1 MAVKDKVKPAYEANV
16 WSSLN
21 DFVQSN
27 QGPGHFIK
35 AVRLNKSRPSAQ
47 NKHTVGSLHRLAE
60 KAN

>member
-1 MAVKDKVKPAYEANV
+1 MKDKVKPAYEANV

-35 AVRLNKSRPSAQ
+35 AVRLNESRPNAQ
-47 NKHTVGSLHRLAE
+47 KNKKNKKTNLQSVHCTG
-60 KAN
+60 